1 MPQLLIL
8 LAAGAGVFLVR
19 RWYRDEQ
26 RRIAAELAR
35 ARKAMDQRE
44 AENVVQRS
52 SAIPRPGSIAQ
63 STTDRPQVP
72 LASLLPLT

>member
-8 LAAGAGVFLVR
+8 LAAGAGIFLAR

-35 ARKAMDQRE
+35 ARKAMDQQE
-44 AENVVQRS
+44 AGTIVRLERDPATGIYS
-52 SAIPRPGSIAQ
+52 PKGH
-63 STTDRPQVP
+63 
-72 LASLLPLT
+72 

>member
-8 LAAGAGVFLVR
+8 LAAGAGIFLAR

-35 ARKAMDQRE
+35 VRKAMDQQE
-44 AENVVQRS
+44 AGNIVRLERDPATGVYS
-52 SAIPRPGSIAQ
+52 PRPH
-63 STTDRPQVP
+63 
-72 LASLLPLT
+72 

>member
-8 LAAGAGVFLVR
+8 LAAGAGMFLAR

-35 ARKAMDQRE
+35 ARKAMDQE
-44 AENVVQRS
+44 AAGNIVRQIGRAHV
-52 SAIPRPGSIAQ
+52 
-63 STTDRPQVP
+63 
-72 LASLLPLT
+72 

>member
-8 LAAGAGVFLVR
+8 LAAGAGIFLAR

-35 ARKAMDQRE
+35 ARKALDQRE
-44 AENVVQRS
+44 AGTIVRLERDP
-52 SAIPRPGSIAQ
+52 A
-63 STTDRPQVP
+63 TDIYSPKGH
-72 LASLLPLT
+72 

>member
-8 LAAGAGVFLVR
+8 LAAGAGIFLAR

-35 ARKAMDQRE
+35 AKKAMDRE
-44 AENVVQRS
+44 EVGNIVRLERDPATGVYS
-52 SAIPRPGSIAQ
+52 PKPH
-63 STTDRPQVP
+63 
-72 LASLLPLT
+72 

>member
-8 LAAGAGVFLVR
+8 LAAGAGIFLAR

-35 ARKAMDQRE
+35 ARKAMDQQE
-44 AENVVQRS
+44 AGNIVRLERDPATGIYS
-52 SAIPRPGSIAQ
+52 PRRG
-63 STTDRPQVP
+63 
-72 LASLLPLT
+72 

>member
-8 LAAGAGVFLVR
+8 LAAGAGAFLVR

-26 RRIAAELAR
+26 RRVAAELAR

-44 AENVVQRS
+44 AENVVRLERDP
-52 SAIPRPGSIAQ
+52 ATGVYRPKH
-63 STTDRPQVP
+63 R
-72 LASLLPLT
+72 

>member
-8 LAAGAGVFLVR
+8 LAAGAGMFLAR

-35 ARKAMDQRE
+35 ARKAMDQQE
-44 AENVVQRS
+44 AANIVRLERDP
-52 SAIPRPGSIAQ
+52 ATGIYRPRRG
-63 STTDRPQVP
+63 
-72 LASLLPLT
+72 

>member
-8 LAAGAGVFLVR
+8 LAAGAGMFLAR

-35 ARKAMDQRE
+35 ARKAMDQQE
-44 AENVVQRS
+44 AGGGVRLERDPATGIYS
-52 SAIPRPGSIAQ
+52 PRRG
-63 STTDRPQVP
+63 
-72 LASLLPLT
+72 

>member
-8 LAAGAGVFLVR
+8 FAAGAGIFLAR

-35 ARKAMDQRE
+35 ARKAMDQQE
-44 AENVVQRS
+44 AGTIVRLERDPATGIYS
-52 SAIPRPGSIAQ
+52 PKGH
-63 STTDRPQVP
+63 
-72 LASLLPLT
+72 

>member
-8 LAAGAGVFLVR
+8 LAAGAGMFLAR

-35 ARKAMDQRE
+35 ARKAMDQQAAGNIVRLE
-44 AENVVQRS
+44 RDPATGIYS
-52 SAIPRPGSIAQ
+52 PRRG
-63 STTDRPQVP
+63 
-72 LASLLPLT
+72 

>member
-8 LAAGAGVFLVR
+8 LAAGAGIFVAR

-35 ARKAMDQRE
+35 ARKAMDQQE
-44 AENVVQRS
+44 AGNIVRLERDPATGVYS
-52 SAIPRPGSIAQ
+52 PRPH
-63 STTDRPQVP
+63 
-72 LASLLPLT
+72 

>member
-8 LAAGAGVFLVR
+8 FAAGAGIFLAR

-35 ARKAMDQRE
+35 ARKAMDQQE
-44 AENVVQRS
+44 ARTIVRLERDPATGIYS
-52 SAIPRPGSIAQ
+52 PKGH
-63 STTDRPQVP
+63 
-72 LASLLPLT
+72 

>member
-8 LAAGAGVFLVR
+8 LAAGAGIFLAK

-35 ARKAMDQRE
+35 ARKAMDQQE
-44 AENVVQRS
+44 AGTIVRLERDPATGVYS
-52 SAIPRPGSIAQ
+52 PKGH
-63 STTDRPQVP
+63 
-72 LASLLPLT
+72 